1 MPQPWTHTAC
11 LPVICKHSLQWV
23 SCIFCVGRANTW
35 LNKCC
40 FEPLRVVIKAASF
53 AAKSQ
58 PLFEFFGLKL
68 LPGCWA
74 QAAGRKIEPL
84 QLLPLASPAALT
96 SRVTC
101 FHHPAAQRVF
111 RQAAV
116 VPSSCLL
123 KTTSF
128 LSCPGATHFSQP
140 DRHLIFSRPPHKSEK
155 CVSSPTARS
164 LFPCAPVRRAT
175 TKSPSAFSPADLC
188 LPRPVLTL
196 LRTNRHIHI
205 HTHIMAQ
212 QQQQQQVPTF
222 KLVLVG
228 DGGTGKV
235 SLLSLFFFAVARP
248 VPSTA
253 G

>member
-140 DRHLIFSRPPHKSEK
+140 DRHRIFSRPPTNPKSA
-155 CVSSPTARS
+155 CPPLLPGR
-164 LFPCAPVRRAT
+164 
-175 TKSPSAFSPADLC
+175 FS
-188 LPRPVLTL
+188 RV
-196 LRTNRHIHI
+196 
-205 HTHIMAQ
+205 
-212 QQQQQQVPTF
+212 
-222 KLVLVG
+222 
-228 DGGTGKV
+228 
-235 SLLSLFFFAVARP
+235 LLSDGQLQKAPPLFRQLTFACP
-248 VPSTA
+248 DLF
-253 G
+253 